1 MNISRLPLDDL
12 TALIK
17 IELQPADYQQRVGDM
32 VKRFAKTANIPGFRP
47 GHVPVGMIKKQY
59 GPSILLDELNKMVS
73 ENLGKFIFD
82 NKIEII
88 GSPLPKKGEKE
99 LILEDGRDFEFLY
112 EIGLSPA
119 FKAGIPSAKIPYF
132 AVKVDDKMI
141 DDDVN
146 DLRRR
151 YGKFS
156 NPETS
161 EESSVIY
168 GEFNELSEEGALKG
182 GGVKTITTFAIERVP
197 AVKDR
202 QKFTGLKKED
212 TIDFNP
218 MSVIGNETEV
228 SAMLKIGKDNS
239 ALNSDFRFTVMT
251 ISKIEKADLNQ
262 ELFDKLYEPGLVT
275 DETSFR
281 EKVKEG
287 IAAYFDRESDRKFQ
301 KDVRNI
307 MLEETIIPLPDDF
320 LKRMLKAN
328 QEKPMEESE
337 FEHQYYHLVEDLRW
351 NLLVGK
357 IAEEQGITQTEEEV
371 RQLSRGIM
379 RQQFSQYGIYDMD
392 DAKLSEMSERYLSQE
407 GAWEKLERSL
417 RES

>member
-1 MNISRLPLDDL
+1 
-12 TALIK
+12 
-17 IELQPADYQQRVGDM
+17 
-32 VKRFAKTANIPGFRP
+32 
-47 GHVPVGMIKKQY
+47 
-59 GPSILLDELNKMVS
+59 
-73 ENLGKFIFD
+73 
-82 NKIEII
+82 
-88 GSPLPKKGEKE
+88 
-99 LILEDGRDFEFLY
+99 
-112 EIGLSPA
+112 
-119 FKAGIPSAKIPYF
+119 
-132 AVKVDDKMI
+132 
-141 DDDVN
+141 
-146 DLRRR
+146 
-151 YGKFS
+151 
-156 NPETS
+156 
-161 EESSVIY
+161 
-168 GEFNELSEEGALKG
+168 
-182 GGVKTITTFAIERVP
+182 
-197 AVKDR
+197 
-202 QKFTGLKKED
+202 
-212 TIDFNP
+212 
-218 MSVIGNETEV
+218 VIGNETEV

-281 EKVKEG
+281 ENVKVG
-287 IAAYFDRESDRKFQ
+287 IAAYFDRESHRKFQ
-301 KDVRNI
+301 KDVRSI

-417 RES
+417 RESKVFEYLKGAISLDRKELPYDEFVSRMNERTEHELEHHH